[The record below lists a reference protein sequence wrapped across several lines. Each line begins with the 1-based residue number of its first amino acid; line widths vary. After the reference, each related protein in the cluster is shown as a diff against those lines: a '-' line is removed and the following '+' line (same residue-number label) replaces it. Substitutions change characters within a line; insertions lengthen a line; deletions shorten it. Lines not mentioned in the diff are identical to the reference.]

1 MLSDPRSL
9 RKLRIIDHQI
19 DTDFEAEKWSKS
31 VIKQVREA
39 SKSEGKKAVLK
50 NNNTSVEIEMERK
63 RKKKL
68 STPLSVTA
76 SADMDSR
83 ASTLLRLLNLNKNS
97 NAHIEN
103 EEHLLDCKFRQ
114 KKTVKT
120 TRKKKKCS
128 PKPSLEVSSTSRTA
142 DKVKMKSKSEG
153 REKSTKT
160 SESKRCGVEASPILT
175 SSRSSDRGSVKGSVR
190 GSDKGTPSTASTVKS
205 RGSKTSDSKILRKK
219 ISSKGEDRALDSV
232 DEGFRNFHYSVNLL
246 RDSILQGTV
255 AARCDTSS
263 RTAGEEDEDDD
274 EEEEDGEEEEED
286 EVSDSAGSDRNQN
299 LNSRDTRDLSSRSSA
314 SQAMRDASV
323 ASYSLS
329 LRDSMVD
336 NYEDFALRRNA
347 RPRPSG
353 VGVGVLIGPRSAPS
367 QPERTEQDWVNW
379 AKMGARAP
387 LEDRDFEGF
396 FPPKDNEEEEEE
408 EEGMEY
414 GTDGP
419 RSDTPPESS
428 STHEYENQN
437 QNQHSYADDM
447 NDSDSESESDSDD
460 GLISYDLPDE
470 GSPGRGAERAFEGN
484 MIGSRMSPSAANR
497 GRESDREGG
506 RERDGGDDGD
516 GEGMFGDD
524 SAAVMIGDRG
534 PWGGYYSSSGES
546 YESESSEDDEEE
558 EEEEEEEQQRNR
570 YRTIPA
576 GYSDSVPAVS
586 DYRGPT
592 SDILNSYMNE
602 IYST

>member
-68 STPLSVTA
+68 STPLSVSA

-83 ASTLLRLLNLNKNS
+83 ASTLLRLLKLNKDS
-97 NAHIEN
+97 NAHTEN

-142 DKVKMKSKSEG
+142 DKDKVKMKSKSKSEG

-160 SESKRCGVEASPILT
+160 SDSKRCGVEASPILT

-219 ISSKGEDRALDSV
+219 ISSKGEDRTLDSV

-274 EEEEDGEEEEED
+274 EEGEDGEEEEDEEED
-286 EVSDSAGSDRNQN
+286 EVSDSAGSDTNQN

-314 SQAMRDASV
+314 SQAMRNASV

-336 NYEDFALRRNA
+336 NYEDFALTRNA

-353 VGVGVLIGPRSAPS
+353 VGVGVLMGPRSAPS

-396 FPPKDNEEEEEE
+396 FPPKDSEEEE
-408 EEGMEY
+408 EEGREY

-437 QNQHSYADDM
+437 PNQHSYADDM

-470 GSPGRGAERAFEGN
+470 GSPGRGADRAFEGN
-484 MIGSRMSPSAANR
+484 MIGSRMSPSAASR
-497 GRESDREGG
+497 G
-506 RERDGGDDGD
+506 RERDGGDGD
-516 GEGMFGDD
+516 GEGIFGDD

-534 PWGGYYSSSGES
+534 PWGGNDSSSGKS
-546 YESESSEDDEEE
+546 YESESSEEDEE

-570 YRTIPA
+570 YRTNPA